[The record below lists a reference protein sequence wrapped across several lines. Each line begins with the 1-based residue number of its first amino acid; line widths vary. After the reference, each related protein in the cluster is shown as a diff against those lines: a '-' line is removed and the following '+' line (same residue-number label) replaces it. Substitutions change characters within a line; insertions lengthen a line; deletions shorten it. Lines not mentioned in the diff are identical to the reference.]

1 MSVKVVIGAQ
11 WGDEGK
17 GKVVDIL
24 SRDADIVARYQ
35 GGANAGHTVVHKGEK
50 TVLHLIP
57 SGILNPECICILGSG
72 MVIDPSQLLAE
83 MDELSAAGVNVEGR
97 LFVSH
102 QAHLVMPYHKLFDSK
117 NEKRLGDKAI
127 GVTGKGIGPAYTD
140 KYKRSGI
147 RIVDIYDKDLFRSK
161 ITTACEN
168 VKRVFAE
175 QDLTSDL
182 NVDQIYDYYIKFDQR
197 IDPLIKDISVM
208 LNNAIDDG
216 KSVICEGSQGTLLD
230 IDWGTYPFVT
240 SSNPTA
246 GGAVTGLGIGPTKID
261 SVMGII
267 KAYTTRVGQGPFPSE
282 FGDEMGALMTEAG
295 EEYGAT
301 TGRARRCGWFDAVI
315 GRFSARVNGVA
326 SWALTKLDILS
337 QLETI
342 KICTS
347 YDYNGKQV
355 NVFPTESRVIDECV
369 PIYEELEGWMRPISH
384 IRDYDDLP
392 ENAKRYIGRI
402 EELTVTPVEI
412 LSIGSD
418 REETIY
424 KRV

>member
-1 MSVKVVIGAQ
+1 
-11 WGDEGK
+11 
-17 GKVVDIL
+17 
-24 SRDADIVARYQ
+24 
-35 GGANAGHTVVHKGEK
+35 
-50 TVLHLIP
+50 
-57 SGILNPECICILGSG
+57 
-72 MVIDPSQLLAE
+72 
-83 MDELSAAGVNVEGR
+83 
-97 LFVSH
+97 
-102 QAHLVMPYHKLFDSK
+102 MPYHKLFDSK

-147 RIVDIYDKDLFRSK
+147 RIVDIYDKDLFRNK
-161 ITTACEN
+161 INNACEN

-175 QDLTSDL
+175 QDLTADL
-182 NVDQIYDYYIKFDQR
+182 NVDQIYDYYIKFDER
-197 IDPLIKDISVM
+197 IDPLIKDISVL

-216 KSVICEGSQGTLLD
+216 KRIICEGSQGTLLD

-267 KAYTTRVGQGPFPSE
+267 KAYTTRVGQGPFPTE
-282 FGDEMGALMTEAG
+282 FGDELGALMTEAG

-337 QLETI
+337 QFDTI

-347 YDYNGKQV
+347 YEYNGKRID
-355 NVFPTESRVIDECV
+355 VFPTEKRVIEGCE
-369 PIYEELEGWMRPISH
+369 PRYEEMQGWQEPISH
-384 IRDYDDLP
+384 IKEYDDLP
-392 ENAKRYIGRI
+392 KAAKLYVSRI
-402 EELTVTPVEI
+402 EELTGTPVEI
-412 LSIGSD
+412 LSVGSD

-424 KRV
+424 RRV

>member
-1 MSVKVVIGAQ
+1 
-11 WGDEGK
+11 
-17 GKVVDIL
+17 
-24 SRDADIVARYQ
+24 
-35 GGANAGHTVVHKGEK
+35 
-50 TVLHLIP
+50 
-57 SGILNPECICILGSG
+57 
-72 MVIDPSQLLAE
+72 
-83 MDELSAAGVNVEGR
+83 
-97 LFVSH
+97 
-102 QAHLVMPYHKLFDSK
+102 
-117 NEKRLGDKAI
+117 
-127 GVTGKGIGPAYTD
+127 
-140 KYKRSGI
+140 
-147 RIVDIYDKDLFRSK
+147 
-161 ITTACEN
+161 
-168 VKRVFAE
+168 
-175 QDLTSDL
+175 
-182 NVDQIYDYYIKFDQR
+182 
-197 IDPLIKDISVM
+197 M